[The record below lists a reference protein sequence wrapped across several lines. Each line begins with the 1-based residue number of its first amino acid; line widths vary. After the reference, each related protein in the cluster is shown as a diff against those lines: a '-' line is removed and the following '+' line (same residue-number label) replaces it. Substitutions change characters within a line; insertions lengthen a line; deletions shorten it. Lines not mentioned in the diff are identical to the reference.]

1 MNRIFYSCIRV
12 QSIGFQLTKLEIILG
27 WTTYLGEP
35 YIKWKV
41 GKFEKEV
48 RRFKEISFPMAWKKT
63 NIHVVREVV
72 QEPKN
77 ALQELRV
84 VPGQ

>member
-1 MNRIFYSCIRV
+1 
-12 QSIGFQLTKLEIILG
+12 
-27 WTTYLGEP
+27 
-35 YIKWKV
+35 
-41 GKFEKEV
+41 
-48 RRFKEISFPMAWKKT
+48 MAWKKT

-84 VPGQ
+84 VHGH

>member
-1 MNRIFYSCIRV
+1 MSPIS
-12 QSIGFQLTKLEIILG
+12 SEKLGSSRKKSE
-27 WTTYLGEP
+27 
-35 YIKWKV
+35 
-41 GKFEKEV
+41 
-48 RRFKEISFPMAWKKT
+48 RFKEISFPMAWKKT
-63 NIHVVREVV
+63 NIHVVREVG